1 MNQRIKESKNQRIK
15 ESKNQRI
22 KESKNPRINESMNQW
37 INGPMDQWTNGPMDQ
52 WTNESINQPIKP
64 HLRSSLMYPDT
75 ADTTAQCAWTMSI
88 KLFIIFSLVL
98 DWPKDPFK
106 GLEGVT
112 VVYIINLY
120 WKAPVLL
127 LLVQ

>member
-1 MNQRIKESKNQRIK
+1 
-15 ESKNQRI
+15 
-22 KESKNPRINESMNQW
+22 MNQW
-37 INGPMDQWTNGPMDQ
+37 INESMDQWTNGPMDQ
-52 WTNESINQPIKP
+52 WTNELINQPIKP

-120 WKAPVLL
+120 WKALVLL